1 MTLPIQ
7 LDGPREGPYGG
18 GRPERLLVFLHG
30 LGADGSD
37 LIGLA
42 PVLGQLFPDT
52 LFVSPDAPWPCDMA
66 PMGRQWFSLQ
76 SREPQAL
83 LAGAEG
89 ARGPLDA
96 FLDAELERHG
106 LDDSRL
112 ALFGFS
118 QGCMMALHTALR
130 RPRPAAAVLGFSGH
144 LVAPERLAA
153 EVTARPPVLLVHG
166 DADEVVPFGALAS
179 AEAALRAAGV
189 PVEAHARPGLGHGID
204 QPGLELAARFLLRA
218 FGAGRQAA
226 NEVS

>member
-7 LDGPREGPYGG
+7 LDGPRAGPFGG
-18 GRPERLLVFLHG
+18 GRPEQLLVFLHG
-30 LGADGSD
+30 LGADGQD

-42 PVLGQLFPDT
+42 PVLGRLFPDMA
-52 LFVSPDAPWPCDMA
+52 FASPDAPWPCDMA

-76 SREPQAL
+76 SRAPQAVL
-83 LAGAEG
+83 MGAEG

-96 FLDAELERHG
+96 FLDAELARLG

-112 ALFGFS
+112 ALLGFS

-130 RPRPAAAVLGFSGH
+130 RPRPAAAVLGFSG
-144 LVAPERLAA
+144 LLAGAERLAA
-153 EVTARPPVLLVHG
+153 ELVSRPPVLLVHG
-166 DADEVVPFGALAS
+166 EADEVVPFSALAQ

-189 PVEAHARPGLGHGID
+189 PVEAHARPRLGHGID

-218 FGAGRQAA
+218 FAQD
-226 NEVS
+226 